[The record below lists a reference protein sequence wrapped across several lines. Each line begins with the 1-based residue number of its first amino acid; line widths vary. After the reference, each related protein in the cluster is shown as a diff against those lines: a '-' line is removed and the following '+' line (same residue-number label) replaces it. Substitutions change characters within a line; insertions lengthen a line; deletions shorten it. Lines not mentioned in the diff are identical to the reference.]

1 MPAEV
6 HEAAAKRAPHRIC
19 AYSTEV
25 AAAFHAFYRDCQ
37 VIDAEGEGVEA
48 ARLALCETAGQTI
61 KYSLGLLGISAPD
74 RM

>member
-6 HEAAAKRAPHRIC
+6 HEAARRRGPARMWANWP
-19 AYSTEV
+19 EG
-25 AAAFHAFYRDCQ
+25 AAVFDGVYRDCQ
-37 VIDAEGEGVEA
+37 VSDAEGEGVEA
-48 ARLALCETAGQTI
+48 ARLALCEPAGQTI